1 MSLLRGYAAAALP
14 AVADRLFE
22 LNKRS
27 RHDVK
32 LLRRDLLQIAA
43 GAVFA
48 PALAPAFALSARAD
62 DYPSRPVRIIEGF
75 GGSGSPDLIAR
86 LMGQWLSDRL
96 HQPFV
101 VENRIGAGGNVA
113 TEAVVNAPPDGYTM
127 LAVTT
132 ANAINAS
139 LYEKLNFDF
148 LRDITPVAGVIRFPM
163 VLLVNPSFPTKTLAD
178 FIAYAKANPGKIN
191 IASPGVGTPMHVA
204 IELFKLMGGI
214 DIVHVPYRG
223 PAMAFTDLLGGQ
235 IQAFII
241 TLSTALGFIKSGK
254 LRALAVTGA
263 TRSDVLP
270 DVPSI
275 SEAVPGFD
283 AAAWNGQGVPKAT
296 PTAIVDKLS
305 LNITAGLAD
314 PQLKERMKDLGG
326 EVVPMRSAEFTS
338 FIVAET
344 AKWAKVVKFSGA
356 KAN

>member
-1 MSLLRGYAAAALP
+1 VTLP
-14 AVADRLFE
+14 
-22 LNKRS
+22 
-27 RHDVK
+27 
-32 LLRRDLLQIAA
+32 RRDFLQIAA
-43 GAVFA
+43 SAAFA
-48 PALAPAFALSARAD
+48 PGFAQLARAD

-75 GGSGSPDLIAR
+75 GGGGTPDLVSR
-86 LMGQWLSDRL
+86 LVGQWLSDRL

-101 VENRIGAGGNVA
+101 VENRTGAGGNVA
-113 TEAVVNAPPDGYTM
+113 AQAVVTAPADGYTM

-132 ANAINAS
+132 ANSINAS
-139 LYEKLNFDF
+139 LYEKLDFDF

-163 VLLVNPSFPTKTLAD
+163 VLLVNPSFPATTLAE

-204 IELFKLMGGI
+204 IELFKLMGSL
-214 DIVHVPYRG
+214 DLVHVPYRG

-241 TLSTALGFIKSGK
+241 TLSTALGFIKAGK
-254 LRALAVTGA
+254 LQALAVTGA
-263 TRSDVLP
+263 ARSEILP

-275 SEAVPGFD
+275 NEAVPGFE

-296 PTAIVDKLS
+296 PTAIVDELS

-314 PQLKERMKDLGG
+314 PQLIARMKDLGG
-326 EVVPMRSAEFTS
+326 EIVPMRSAEFTR